1 MTRVIHKSHDTRLAR
16 ATADGDAL
24 WLDRDELERATG
36 WLWKPQGLCRDETCM
51 PIPRNT
57 DRPLV
62 DGDRL
67 DAAGM
72 WRYAGLPV
80 AHNRSGD
87 LWVLGEGASQLA
99 VALTS
104 LEAPNFEL
112 PDLDGRLHRLSDYC
126 GRKVFLVSWASW

>member
-36 WLWKPQGLCRDETCM
+36 WRWKPQGLCRDETCM
-51 PIPRNT
+51 PIPRDT

-87 LWVLGEGASQLA
+87 LWVLGEGASQRDRKSTRLNSSHLGISYA
-99 VALTS
+99 VFCLKKKNKTS
-104 LEAPNFEL
+104 Q
-112 PDLDGRLHRLSDYC
+112 RC
-126 GRKVFLVSWASW
+126 TKRKPHND

>member
-72 WRYAGLPV
+72 WRYAGLPI

-87 LWVLGEGASQLA
+87 LWVLGEGASQRDRKSTRLNSSHLGISYA
-99 VALTS
+99 VFCLKKKNKTS
-104 LEAPNFEL
+104 Q
-112 PDLDGRLHRLSDYC
+112 RC
-126 GRKVFLVSWASW
+126 TKRKPHND